1 MAPMR
6 NPYCLAC
13 GAAALLIAACD
24 GADDRQVTLAELDA
38 ELAAADRDPA
48 VTDAIEY
55 MIMVDPDLARQSNRL
70 RVREAAPPRAPYPAA
85 KYRDP
90 PADGDAAPACAAAR
104 FERGGAWAERLGLPL
119 YPGARISDA
128 AGSASEGCG
137 AVYAG
142 FASAEPP
149 ARLLDWYRER
159 TRAAGYE
166 TEYRRRGEDHVLTG
180 RRGGKDGFYLLI
192 GPASEGS
199 EAALLVRS
207 GS

>member
-1 MAPMR
+1 MR

-90 PADGDAAPACAAAR
+90 PADGDAAPAWAAPR
-104 FERGGAWAERLGLPL
+104 VGRG
-119 YPGARISDA
+119 
-128 AGSASEGCG
+128 
-137 AVYAG
+137 
-142 FASAEPP
+142 
-149 ARLLDWYRER
+149 
-159 TRAAGYE
+159 
-166 TEYRRRGEDHVLTG
+166 G
-180 RRGGKDGFYLLI
+180 RRGGGRGRARGLRCAGRRYR
-192 GPASEGS
+192 GVAPPAPPWRRRAPPAGGRRP
-199 EAALLVRS
+199 ARHPRRQAGR
-207 GS
+207 